1 MMPKAVL
8 FDMDGTLIDSEHL
21 WLEAERLVMTALG
34 GSWSEADQREC
45 LGGPLERVIDYMLA
59 KVTSPLSAGEAME
72 LLLATMEQL
81 LRTTPL
87 QWRPGARTL
96 VDETLSLGIPTAL
109 VTASWRRLIDAVEWA
124 IDHDLGR
131 SAFTL
136 TIGGD
141 EVENTKP
148 HPEPYQEA
156 ARRLGFTPG
165 ECLALEDSPTG
176 TASASAAGCRVIAI
190 PHIAQIADSPGVVQ
204 IPTLEGC
211 SVQSLWQLHDRH

>member
-1 MMPKAVL
+1 MPSAVL

-21 WLEAERLVMTALG
+21 WLEAEHLVMAALG
-34 GSWSEADQREC
+34 GTWSEADQREC
-45 LGGPLERVIDYMLA
+45 LGGPLERVIEYMLA
-59 KVTSPLSAGEAME
+59 KVSTSMTEAEAME
-72 LLLATMEQL
+72 LLLTTMEQL

-87 QWRPGARTL
+87 QWRPGARDL

-131 SAFTL
+131 QAFTL

-156 ARRLGFTPG
+156 ARRLGFQPAD
-165 ECLALEDSPTG
+165 CLALEDSPTG
-176 TASASAAGCRVIAI
+176 TTSALAAGCRVVAI
-190 PHIAQIADSPGVVQ
+190 PHIAEITDNPAVAQISS
-204 IPTLEGC
+204 LEGF
-211 SVQSLWQLHDRH
+211 SLEALWHLLS

>member
-1 MMPKAVL
+1 MPSAVL

-21 WLEAERLVMTALG
+21 WLQAEQIVMAALG
-34 GSWSEADQREC
+34 GSWTQDDQREC

-59 KVTSPLSAGEAME
+59 RVDSTMSAPEATEMLLS
-72 LLLATMEQL
+72 TMEDL

-87 QWRPGARTL
+87 SWRPGARDL
-96 VDETLSLGIPTAL
+96 VLETLSLGIPTAL
-109 VTASWRRLIDAVEWA
+109 VTASWRRLIDAIEWA

-131 SAFTL
+131 QAFTL

-156 ARRLGFTPG
+156 ARRLGFAPKD
-165 ECLALEDSPTG
+165 CLALEDSPTG
-176 TASASAAGCRVIAI
+176 TASALAAGCRVVAI
-190 PHIAQIADSPGVVQ
+190 PHIAAIEATGGVAQ
-204 IPTLEGC
+204 IPSLERLTLLA
-211 SVQSLWQLHDRH
+211 LWQLPS

>member
-1 MMPKAVL
+1 MPSAVL

-21 WLEAERLVMTALG
+21 WLEAEHIVMAALG
-34 GSWSEADQREC
+34 GAWGQADQREC
-45 LGGPLERVIDYMLA
+45 LGGPLERVVVYMLA
-59 KVTSPLSAGEAME
+59 KVQTAMSADEAME
-72 LLLATMEQL
+72 LLLSTMEHL

-96 VDETLSLGIPTAL
+96 VDETLRLGIPTAL

-131 SAFTL
+131 RAFSI

-141 EVENTKP
+141 EVEHTKP

-156 ARRLGFTPG
+156 ARRLGFATQM
-165 ECLALEDSPTG
+165 CLALEDSPTG
-176 TASASAAGCRVIAI
+176 TASALAAGCRVIAI
-190 PHIAQIADSPGVVQ
+190 PHIAEIENAAGLVQ
-204 IPTLEGC
+204 ISSLEGY
-211 SVQSLWQLHDRH
+211 SLQDLWRLPS